1 MGDVGAKIANL
12 KGRQLCEAC
21 FVPLGFGKIAEK
33 IGQVAK
39 IGVECMRRIT
49 PFVTEPVLPFA
60 DCVQRIG
67 SGGVFDFLLHVC
79 SIRQ

>member
-39 IGVECMRRIT
+39 IGVERMRRIT

-60 DCVQRIG
+60 VAFSA
-67 SGGVFDFLLHVC
+67 SGAAGYLISCFMFAV
-79 SIRQ
+79 